1 MSSSEENPTDNV
13 FLQLVNDLLNGG
25 KSHWLIFNFNTMK
38 IGYNGLKGT
47 MVQTRSGKVYAID
60 DDLNFRDAS
69 EEWSRMQNL

>member
-1 MSSSEENPTDNV
+1 MSSSEEKPKSNV

-25 KSHWLIFNFNTMK
+25 KSYWAIFDFDTMK
-38 IGYNGLKGT
+38 INHDGLKGA
-47 MVQTRSGKVYAID
+47 MAQTRSGTVYAID